1 VASPEPNLTYF
12 SPKVEKRESRI
23 EGRGLFAKQAI
34 KAGEVV
40 VVKGGY
46 VMTKAQRDAIGEELG
61 PAEIQI
67 TEELFI
73 GPITGRQREGGMM
86 RAQSRAARPGRL
98 HRVTR
103 HRAR

>member
-40 VVKGGY
+40 VVNGGY
-46 VMTKAQRDAIGEELG
+46 V
-61 PAEIQI
+61 
-67 TEELFI
+67 
-73 GPITGRQREGGMM
+73 ITGRQREGGMM